1 MSTSHSTTTGI
12 SVAGK
17 PSESKVTNPCD
28 GGKFRLRQDKAPPPH
43 DTAHSWMLSNPGRF
57 FGEDRGLRERGG
69 QRREARVLFLFQER
83 AIRRADAVRQ
93 ETGFGPVKIE
103 RGLAGALA
111 GLLCAGCAWALASA
125 VLIAPD
131 LRGAQQSQ
139 AEKKAKNRPL
149 FWGPPNIDAPLRSRI
164 SSPPCVLADA
174 LQQAGARANEFVSN
188 LQNFTAQEMIEYEAL
203 GSTGKVR
210 DTSAGT
216 FDYVV
221 VLESTLQ
228 GTSVQESRNPERG
241 GHLFPASTRDVGLP
255 SMALI
260 FLAELQGD
268 YEMSCEGTTKWNAQP
283 AWVVHF
289 RQRKDK
295 PVQTVAFRGDKGA
308 VYPAK
313 LKGRAWIAS
322 DSGEVMHLETSLV
335 ESAAPMHIR
344 DWYLSIDYAPV
355 KFRTQNVSIWL
366 PQNVDSYCEY
376 EDFRTITYHTF
387 GNFML
392 FSVHTD
398 QEIEKPQNR

>member
-1 MSTSHSTTTGI
+1 MPWVDSSAYTRIRGYEPLRQREV
-12 SVAGK
+12 SVAPGRG
-17 PSESKVTNPCD
+17 SAT
-28 GGKFRLRQDKAPPPH
+28 R
-43 DTAHSWMLSNPGRF
+43 DTAHNLDAIQCGKVFWGRWRAA
-57 FGEDRGLRERGG
+57 GARGSALRGG
-69 QRREARVLFLFQER
+69 RPSCLCSRNELLEER
-83 AIRRADAVRQ
+83 MLRFKK
-93 ETGFGPVKIE
+93 TGFVLVKIE
-103 RGLAGALA
+103 RGLEGALA
-111 GLLCAGCAWALASA
+111 ALLCAGCAWGLASA

-131 LRGAQQSQ
+131 LLGAQQSK
-139 AEKKAKNRPL
+139 AEKKPKNRPL
-149 FWGPPNIDAPLRSRI
+149 FWGPPNVDAPLRSRI
-164 SSPPCVLADA
+164 LSPPCVLANA
-174 LQQAGARANEFVSN
+174 LEQAGARANELVTN

-210 DTSAGT
+210 DSNAGT

-221 VLESTLQ
+221 VMESSLQ

-295 PVQTVAFRGDKGA
+295 PIQTVAFRDKGA
-308 VYPAK
+308 VYPAM

-322 DSGEVMHLETSLV
+322 ASGEVMHLETSLV
-335 ESAAPMHIR
+335 ESVVPMHIR

-355 KFRTQNVSIWL
+355 QFRTQNVSIWL
-366 PQNVDSYCEY
+366 PRNVDAYCEY
-376 EDFRTITYHTF
+376 EDYRTITYHTF
-387 GNFML
+387 GKFML

-398 QEIEKPQNR
+398 QEIQKPQNP